1 MIDIAD
7 ATSLDETFRAT
18 MQASRGAHGLVQALP
33 VAVDITGGTAVM
45 SVGMALAARNWDTP
59 VQYYPAVYNR
69 EGNVIINSAT
79 APKQIRF
86 AGIGKVAP

>member
-1 MIDIAD
+1 MDQC
-7 ATSLDETFRAT
+7 R
-18 MQASRGAHGLVQALP
+18 QALP

-45 SVGMALAARNWDTP
+45 SVGMALAARNWDTSA
-59 VQYYPAVYNR
+59 QYYPAVYNK

-86 AGIGKVAP
+86 AGIGRESP